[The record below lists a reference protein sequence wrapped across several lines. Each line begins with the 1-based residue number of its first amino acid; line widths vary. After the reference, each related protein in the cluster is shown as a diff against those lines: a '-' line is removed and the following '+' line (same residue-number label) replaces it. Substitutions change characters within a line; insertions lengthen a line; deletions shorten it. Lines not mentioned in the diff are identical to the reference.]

1 MSGLAETVG
10 ILEATGDELLR
21 IGSIGTV
28 EQTRT
33 FTLLLNAA
41 ANTVPACTGVDR
53 TSHER
58 DCRKPN
64 AQLAN
69 QGVS

>member
-10 ILEATGDELLR
+10 IPEATGDELLR
-21 IGSIGTV
+21 IGSIGTA

-41 ANTVPACTGVDR
+41 ANTVLACTGVDR
-53 TSHER
+53 TSYER

-69 QGVS
+69 QGVL